1 MGERGGES
9 TWMSL
14 WVINANKLRR
24 ICQLVFLCSVVVS
37 LMFLPS
43 STFFS
48 SPLFLPSIFF
58 LSTLCCFTKYNII
71 SSKQKKCILIEIK
84 CHYLI
89 TCFITLLVY
98 IVFGRSAVKIS
109 FQLFSSPARLF
120 FGSFS
125 LTVHYILNGK
135 LVENFRLWLTI
146 NWLYFVPGLWLMEI
160 FKTDSTFTTWILI
173 FFITNINFNS

>member
-1 MGERGGES
+1 MSIIGMGERGGES

-89 TCFITLLVY
+89 TCFITCTSCVHS
-98 IVFGRSAVKIS
+98 VWS
-109 FQLFSSPARLF
+109 
-120 FGSFS
+120 FGSQDQF
-125 LTVHYILNGK
+125 
-135 LVENFRLWLTI
+135 
-146 NWLYFVPGLWLMEI
+146 PA
-160 FKTDSTFTTWILI
+160 I
-173 FFITNINFNS
+173 FFPGPSFFWFIFVNSTLYS